1 MLVQMRNYNT
11 RWFEA
16 FVKGIA
22 KEERVCRGGRLLSRK
37 NRKEKRTM
45 HPDRLCPM
53 PEVSAGLH
61 LFLRHIQ
68 TLPYRFISVASCRL
82 GLLHIGFVPV
92 FPGLDLFARLA
103 ASRLPPHIATP
114 SHQAFRSSSRRH
126 CWSNV
131 EVEDGFASGLR
142 GSGVVVDHVSN
153 LLLDSI
159 CFSDNV
165 PIVAIKRWFGSKP
178 HCVSNTPCNL
188 ASWT

>member
-1 MLVQMRNYNT
+1 
-11 RWFEA
+11 
-16 FVKGIA
+16 
-22 KEERVCRGGRLLSRK
+22 
-37 NRKEKRTM
+37 M

-165 PIVAIKRWFGSKP
+165 PIVAIKGRFRPAREETLVHGLKHDSESAP
-178 HCVSNTPCNL
+178 RDATYPNFDGYSQPII
-188 ASWT
+188 